1 MRRPTAT
8 IGSCCL
14 RPQCASPAKIIK
26 GPRSL
31 LPVCFGLPRA
41 EVPTGRC
48 TLPSLRPSL
57 SPHPTP
63 PASQV
68 SRSSTF
74 ATTSALPVVVV
85 HRNGLFFFSPPKPAL
100 RGRISHLELIC
111 RRTGDRSLVSGQ
123 GLPVNIRPSRRPLTS
138 KESDV
143 CRGRHLLSS
152 RAIED
157 PFAQVAV
164 HLDSSPGRRPSCRE
178 LKVVGSRPLSPRDA
192 TTPRLSSCRHL
203 RRGVFLAATCPSPL
217 QAQHLST
224 GRGSLIRRAQPSH
237 RERERSR
244 RSIFEGAWGEQTVK
258 GDTLTCSSPILV
270 RPPSPFVPACPFFT
284 AYHCTS
290 PERRASSQ

>member
-63 PASQV
+63 LPLKSPEAPHSQRLQPCRLL
-68 SRSSTF
+68 SCI
-74 ATTSALPVVVV
+74 ATGFS
-85 HRNGLFFFSPPKPAL
+85 FFSPPKPAL